1 MRPLPDKGSEMKSI
15 ELRKKRAQLVADARK
30 ISDKA
35 DAEKRALTAEERAN
49 FDKAMADEAELKAD
63 IDRIEKLEAEE
74 RELALSTG
82 TTIGGNDPDEGD
94 ESEERA
100 EFSERELRFLEK
112 FAERRAIA
120 ESVRGGTDERRYQSY
135 GAAERE
141 RRARMAAAKV
151 DERAAF
157 ARYLQRGV
165 QGLTE
170 IERRALEAT
179 DASQGGSLVAP
190 ISFQRDLIKFIDDTV
205 YLRSLGTVRTLV
217 GAKSI
222 GFPSLD
228 ADPADAD
235 WTGEILTGS
244 EDSSMR
250 TGGREMSPHALAKRI
265 KVSNK
270 LLQLDAS
277 AEGLVRDRLAYK
289 FGVTMEKAALTGNG
303 SGKPLGIFVANA
315 AGISTNQNVTATT
328 TQAIVSDKLFDVKYK
343 LKGQYQARASW
354 LLHRD
359 AVKQIAKLRDG
370 SGGAGTGQYLWQ
382 PSIQMGQPDVLLG
395 RPVFQSEFVPN
406 TFTTGLFVGMFGD
419 FSYYWWVD
427 ALGMQLQRLNE
438 LYAET
443 NQVGFIGRLE
453 SDGMPV
459 LEEAFARMTVD

>member
-1 MRPLPDKGSEMKSI
+1 MRSV
-15 ELRKKRAQLVADARK
+15 ELRKQRAKLIEDARA
-30 ISDKA
+30 IDKKA
-35 DAEKRALTAEERAN
+35 TAEKRSLTAEERGN
-49 FDKAMADEAELKAD
+49 FDKALADAEELMKD
-63 IDRIEKLEAEE
+63 VERFEKL
-74 RELALSTG
+74 
-82 TTIGGNDPDEGD
+82 

-100 EFSERELRFLEK
+100 LALATGTTIAGGEGEDAEEAEERSEFTARELAFLDK
-112 FAERRAIA
+112 FAERAAIA
-120 ESVRGGTDERRYQSY
+120 QNERRASGRQSDFERRYQPY
-135 GAAERE
+135 EAADRE
-141 RRARMAAAKV
+141 RRGRMVKAKV

-157 ARYLQRGV
+157 GRYLRG
-165 QGLTE
+165 GLAALSE
-170 IERRALEAT
+170 VERRALEAT
-179 DASQGGSLVAP
+179 DATQGGSLVSP

-235 WTGEILTGS
+235 WTSEIGTGS

-250 TGGREMSPHALAKRI
+250 TGGREMAPHALAKRI

-270 LLQLDAS
+270 LLNLDAS
-277 AEGLVRDRLAYK
+277 AESLVRDRLAYK
-289 FGVTMEKAALTGNG
+289 FGVSMEKAGLTGDG

-315 AGISTNQNVTATT
+315 AGISSARNVTATA
-328 TQAIVSDKLFDVKYK
+328 TQVITSDLLFNVKYA

-359 AVKQIAKLRDG
+359 AVKMIAKLRDG

-395 RPVFQSEFVPN
+395 RPVLQSEFVPN

-427 ALGMQLQRLNE
+427 ALGMTLQRLNE

-443 NQVGFIGRLE
+443 NQTGFIGRLE